1 MKPITAFLCTG
12 LLAVSAGHALAA
24 QAPAGSNATAAPNAA
39 NSQDPAK
46 LVQNVAET
54 FLKDLDANRDNY
66 RKNPQALRELVDR
79 DVLRFFDVQYAARLV
94 LGRHWRDAT
103 PDQRQRFIEAF
114 ENSMLNNYGNALVE
128 FKGDRL
134 KVLPVR
140 ADADPKFAEVRTT
153 IRRDDG
159 SDVPVN
165 YVLHQ
170 TPDGWKAWDVVIQG
184 ISYIKSFRD
193 DFGAQID
200 QQGIDAV
207 ISRLQKGAKP
217 NMPATSPPAGNKHS

>member
-1 MKPITAFLCTG
+1 MKSLTALIC
-12 LLAVSAGHALAA
+12 AGALVTAAGGALA
-24 QAPAGSNATAAPNAA
+24 QPPSGGNPAPAATGSPANA
-39 NSQDPAK
+39 QDPAQ
-46 LVQNVAET
+46 LVQSVAQT
-54 FLKDLDANRDNY
+54 LLKDLETNRETY
-66 RKNPQALRELVDR
+66 RKDPQALRAAVDR
-79 DVLRFFDVQYAARLV
+79 DVLRFFDIEYASRLV

-103 PDQRQRFIEAF
+103 PEQRKRFVDAF

-134 KVLPVR
+134 KVLPNR
-140 ADADPKFAEVRTT
+140 GEPDSKFAEVRTT

-184 ISYIKSFRD
+184 ISYVKSFRD

-207 ISRLQKGAKP
+207 IDRLQKGAKP
-217 NMPATSPPAGNKHS
+217 NVPMSKPADKKS

>member
-1 MKPITAFLCTG
+1 MKSLTALIC
-12 LLAVSAGHALAA
+12 AGVLVTAAGGALA
-24 QAPAGSNATAAPNAA
+24 QPPSGGNPAPAATGSPANA
-39 NSQDPAK
+39 QDPAQ
-46 LVQNVAET
+46 LVQSVAQT
-54 FLKDLDANRDNY
+54 LLKDLETNRETY
-66 RKNPQALRELVDR
+66 RKNPQALREAVDR
-79 DVLRFFDVQYAARLV
+79 DVLRFFDIEYAARLV

-103 PDQRQRFIEAF
+103 PEQRKRFVDAF

-128 FKGDRL
+128 FKADRL
-134 KVLPVR
+134 KVLPSR
-140 ADADPKFAEVRTT
+140 GATDDKFAEVRTT

-159 SDVPVN
+159 SEVPVN

-184 ISYIKSFRD
+184 ISYVKSFRD

-207 ISRLQKGAKP
+207 IDRLQKGAKP
-217 NMPATSPPAGNKHS
+217 NVPMSKPAGSKS

>member
-1 MKPITAFLCTG
+1 MKSLTALIC
-12 LLAVSAGHALAA
+12 AGVLVTAAGGALA
-24 QAPAGSNATAAPNAA
+24 QPPSGGNPAPAATGSPANA
-39 NSQDPAK
+39 QDPAQ
-46 LVQNVAET
+46 LVQSVAQT
-54 FLKDLDANRDNY
+54 LLKDLETNRETY
-66 RKNPQALRELVDR
+66 RKNPQALREAVDR
-79 DVLRFFDVQYAARLV
+79 DVLRFFDIEYAARLV

-103 PDQRQRFIEAF
+103 PEQRKRFVDAF

-134 KVLPVR
+134 KVLPSR
-140 ADADPKFAEVRTT
+140 GEPDSKFAEVRTT

-184 ISYIKSFRD
+184 ISYVKSFRD

-207 ISRLQKGAKP
+207 IDRLQKGAKP
-217 NMPATSPPAGNKHS
+217 NVPMSKPAGSKS

>member
-1 MKPITAFLCTG
+1 MKSLTALIC
-12 LLAVSAGHALAA
+12 AGVLVAAAGGALA
-24 QAPAGSNATAAPNAA
+24 QPPSGGNPAPAATGSPANA
-39 NSQDPAK
+39 QDPAQ
-46 LVQNVAET
+46 LVQSVAQT
-54 FLKDLDANRDNY
+54 LLKDLEANRETY
-66 RKNPQALRELVDR
+66 RKNPQALREAVDR
-79 DVLRFFDVQYAARLV
+79 DVLRFFDIEYAARLV

-103 PDQRQRFIEAF
+103 PEQRKRFVDAF

-134 KVLPVR
+134 KVLPSR
-140 ADADPKFAEVRTT
+140 GEPDSKFAEVRTT

-184 ISYIKSFRD
+184 ISYVKSFRD

-207 ISRLQKGAKP
+207 IDRLQKGAKP
-217 NMPATSPPAGNKHS
+217 NVPMSKPAGSKS

>member
-1 MKPITAFLCTG
+1 MKSLTALIC
-12 LLAVSAGHALAA
+12 AGVLVAAAGGALA
-24 QAPAGSNATAAPNAA
+24 QPPSGGNPAPAATGSPANA
-39 NSQDPAK
+39 QDPAQ
-46 LVQNVAET
+46 LGQSVAQT
-54 FLKDLDANRDNY
+54 LLKDLEANRETY
-66 RKNPQALRELVDR
+66 RKNPQALREAVDR
-79 DVLRFFDVQYAARLV
+79 DVLRFFDIEYAARLV

-103 PDQRQRFIEAF
+103 PEQRKRFVDAF

-134 KVLPVR
+134 KVLPSR
-140 ADADPKFAEVRTT
+140 GEPDSKFAEVRTT

-184 ISYIKSFRD
+184 ISYVKSFRD

-207 ISRLQKGAKP
+207 IDRLQKGAKP
-217 NMPATSPPAGNKHS
+217 NVPMSKPAGSKS

>member
-1 MKPITAFLCTG
+1 MKSLTALIC
-12 LLAVSAGHALAA
+12 AGVLVAAADGALA
-24 QAPAGSNATAAPNAA
+24 QPPSGGNPAPAATGSPANA
-39 NSQDPAK
+39 QDPAQ
-46 LVQNVAET
+46 LVQSVAQT
-54 FLKDLDANRDNY
+54 LLKDLEANRETY
-66 RKNPQALRELVDR
+66 RKNPQALREAVDR
-79 DVLRFFDVQYAARLV
+79 DVLRFFDIEYAARLV

-103 PDQRQRFIEAF
+103 PEQRKRFVDAF

-134 KVLPVR
+134 KVLPSR
-140 ADADPKFAEVRTT
+140 GEPDSKFAEVRTT

-184 ISYIKSFRD
+184 ISYVKSFRD

-207 ISRLQKGAKP
+207 IDRLQKGAKP
-217 NMPATSPPAGNKHS
+217 NVPMSKPAGSKS

>member
-1 MKPITAFLCTG
+1 MKPMIALLCGG
-12 LLAVSAGHALAA
+12 LLAASTGSVLAA
-24 QAPAGSNATAAPNAA
+24 QPAAGSNAATAPGAA
-39 NSQDPAK
+39 NAQDPAQ
-46 LVQNVAET
+46 LVQNVAQT
-54 FLKDLDANRDNY
+54 FLKDLDANRENY

-79 DVLRFFDVQYAARLV
+79 DVLRFFDVEYAARLV

-103 PDQRQRFIEAF
+103 PDQRQRFIQAF

-140 ADADPKFAEVRTT
+140 GDADPKFAEVRTT

-184 ISYIKSFRD
+184 ISYVKSFRD

-207 ISRLQKGAKP
+207 IARLQKGAKP
-217 NMPATSPPAGNKHS
+217 SMPATNQPSGNKHS

>member
-1 MKPITAFLCTG
+1 MKSLTALIC
-12 LLAVSAGHALAA
+12 AGVLVAAAGGALA
-24 QAPAGSNATAAPNAA
+24 QPPSGGNPVPAATGSPANA
-39 NSQDPAK
+39 QDPAQ
-46 LVQNVAET
+46 LVQSVAQT
-54 FLKDLDANRDNY
+54 LLKDLEANRETY
-66 RKNPQALRELVDR
+66 RKNPQALREAVDR
-79 DVLRFFDVQYAARLV
+79 DVLRFFDIEYAARLV

-103 PDQRQRFIEAF
+103 PEQRKRFVDAF

-134 KVLPVR
+134 KVLPSR
-140 ADADPKFAEVRTT
+140 GEPDSKFAEVRTT

-184 ISYIKSFRD
+184 ISYVKSFRD

-207 ISRLQKGAKP
+207 IDRLQKGAKP
-217 NMPATSPPAGNKHS
+217 NVPMSKPAGSKS